1 MSQDEAKGKE
11 KEIDQLKK
19 QVEELKKQ
27 IEKLSKPKEEKEPT
41 PTEQMKEATKLL
53 KEVGGVG
60 IIGGLVDGIGNLVEL
75 AEKIKD
81 PNHPLHKKL
90 NVEYSIRTT
99 GLLGDRHITS
109 GGEFFARARRR
120 GVPPATSLRTE
131 EQKKAIEELREL
143 RRLKEEFLRAEKERE
158 KAHKEEKPGDS
169 E

>member
-1 MSQDEAKGKE
+1 MSQDEVKEKE

-27 IEKLSKPKEEKEPT
+27 LSKPKEEKEPT

-53 KEVGGVG
+53 KEVGGLG

-109 GGEFFARARRR
+109 GGEFFAGARRR
-120 GVPPATSLRTE
+120 GVPPVTSLKTE
-131 EQKKAIEELREL
+131 ERRKAIEELREL
-143 RRLKEEFLRAEKERE
+143 RRLKEEFLSAEKEKE
-158 KAHKEEKPGDS
+158 KAQKEEKPGSS

>member
-1 MSQDEAKGKE
+1 MSQDEVKEKE

-27 IEKLSKPKEEKEPT
+27 LSKPKEEKEPT

-53 KEVGGVG
+53 KEVGGLG
-60 IIGGLVDGIGNLVEL
+60 IIGGLIDGIGNLVEL

-109 GGEFFARARRR
+109 GGEFFAGARRR
-120 GVPPATSLRTE
+120 GVPPVTSLRTE
-131 EQKKAIEELREL
+131 DRKKAIEETREL
-143 RRLKEEFLRAEKERE
+143 RRLKEEFLSAEKERE
-158 KAHKEEKPGDS
+158 KAQKEEKPGAS

>member
-1 MSQDEAKGKE
+1 MSQDEVKEKE

-19 QVEELKKQ
+19 NVEELKKQ
-27 IEKLSKPKEEKEPT
+27 VEKQSKPKEEKEPT

-53 KEVGGVG
+53 KEVEGFG
-60 IIGGLVDGIGNLVEL
+60 IIGGLVDGIGKLVEL

-109 GGEFFARARRR
+109 GGEFFAGAKRR
-120 GVPPATSLRTE
+120 GVPPATSLTE
-131 EQKKAIEELREL
+131 ERRKAIEELREL
-143 RRLKEEFLRAEKERE
+143 RRLKEEILRAEKERE
-158 KAHKEEKPGDS
+158 KAQKEEEPSSS